1 MNDATPYLH
10 KLKNQKNRFEKWDVA
25 EEYKKEYLE
34 LIDKH
39 IAIENKK
46 SQKRKD
52 DYQVENVLC
61 PKCRKDFQRQNIY
74 VHYTS
79 CYRNSDEQPPK
90 PLVSKNQELIWRYK
104 NSKN

>member
-10 KLKNQKNRFEKWDVA
+10 KLKNQKKRFEKWDVA

-46 SQKRKD
+46 ISKKKRR
-52 DYQVENVLC
+52 L
-61 PKCRKDFQRQNIY
+61 P
-74 VHYTS
+74 S
-79 CYRNSDEQPPK
+79 
-90 PLVSKNQELIWRYK
+90 
-104 NSKN
+104 

>member
-10 KLKNQKNRFEKWDVA
+10 KLKNQKKRFEKWDVA

-61 PKCRKDFQRQNIY
+61 PKCRKDFQR
-74 VHYTS
+74 
-79 CYRNSDEQPPK
+79 
-90 PLVSKNQELIWRYK
+90 
-104 NSKN
+104 